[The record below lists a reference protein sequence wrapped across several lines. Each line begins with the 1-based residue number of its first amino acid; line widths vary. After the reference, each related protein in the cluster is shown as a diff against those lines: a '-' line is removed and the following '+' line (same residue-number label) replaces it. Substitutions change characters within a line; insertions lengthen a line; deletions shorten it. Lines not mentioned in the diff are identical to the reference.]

1 MVKLYTLS
9 TCPWCRKTKQFLD
22 QKGVP
27 YECLDV
33 DLLEDNE
40 KEEAVGEVQ
49 KLAGDVVFPV
59 LTINGKVIV
68 GYKPEEMTKA
78 LKP

>member
-1 MVKLYTLS
+1 MVKLYALS

-22 QKGVP
+22 QKGVS
-27 YECLDV
+27 YEFFDV
-33 DLLEDNE
+33 DLLGGKE
-40 KEEAVGEVQ
+40 KEEAVDEIK

-59 LTINGKVIV
+59 LSVNGKVIV

-78 LKP
+78 L

>member
-1 MVKLYTLS
+1 LS

-27 YECLDV
+27 YEGLDV
-33 DLLEDNE
+33 DLLEGNE

-49 KLAGDVVFPV
+49 KLAGEVVFPV